1 MVVLAVQIN
10 PRLERILLMNKPN
23 YLVKSYILNERNDLL
38 QNVRTIS
45 KAKYKSC
52 YGIEPGR
59 FLGPSDDIEY
69 CLELEKSLINEN
81 GFLYKEAQKINK
93 ADLNRNVRLK
103 KRIAKYLNMGQC
115 LFLTFT
121 FNDEC
126 LDSTTEETRRKY
138 VRRWLKSYSSYYVAN
153 IDFGSKNDREHY
165 HALICVDRVD
175 LTKWN
180 HGTINVKRV
189 KPTSDGKALAKYISK
204 LTNHAIK
211 ETTKRYAIIY
221 GEV

>member
-1 MVVLAVQIN
+1 M
-10 PRLERILLMNKPN
+10 
-23 YLVKSYILNERNDLL
+23 VKSYILKERHDLIE
-38 QNVRTIS
+38 NVRTIS
-45 KAKYKSC
+45 KAKYISF
-52 YGIEPGR
+52 YGADTGR
-59 FLGPSDDIEY
+59 FLGPCNDLGY

-81 GFLYKEAQKINK
+81 EFLYNEAKKINK

-103 KRIAKYLNMGQC
+103 KRITKYLSMGQC

-121 FNDEC
+121 FNDMC
-126 LDSTTEETRRKY
+126 LNNTNEQTRRKY
-138 VRRWLKSYSSYYVAN
+138 VRRWLKEYSSYYVAN
-153 IDFGSKNDREHY
+153 IDFGSRNEREHY

-175 LTKWN
+175 PTTWN
-180 HGTINVKRV
+180 NGTINVKRV

-221 GEV
+221 GEN

>member
-1 MVVLAVQIN
+1 MRVASQIN
-10 PRLERILLMNKPN
+10 PRLERDLIVKSKPN
-23 YLVKSYILNERNDLL
+23 YLVKSYILKERNDLI

-45 KAKYKSC
+45 KAKYISY
-52 YGIEPGR
+52 YGIDTGR
-59 FLGPSDDIEY
+59 FLGPCNDIEY
-69 CLELEKSLINEN
+69 CLELENQLIEEN
-81 GFLYKEAQKINK
+81 NFLYNEAKKINK

-103 KRIAKYLNMGQC
+103 KRIAKYLKLGQC

-121 FNDEC
+121 FNDTC
-126 LDSTTEETRRKY
+126 LNSTSEETRRKY
-138 VRRWLKSYSSYYVAN
+138 VRRWLKSYSNYYVAN

-175 LTKWN
+175 PTKWN
-180 HGTINVKRV
+180 HGTINVKKI

-221 GEV
+221 GES